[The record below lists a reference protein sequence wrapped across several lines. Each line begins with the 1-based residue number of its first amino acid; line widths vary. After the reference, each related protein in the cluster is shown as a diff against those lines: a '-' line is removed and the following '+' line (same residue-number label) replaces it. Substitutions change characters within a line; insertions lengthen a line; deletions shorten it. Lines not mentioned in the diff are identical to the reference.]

1 MFRFTTAK
9 VVALICIVLAAAGSV
24 ALSVQMA
31 SVASRNKLAYTDRVE
46 EGQPPEVALG
56 IALGAFRGVFVN
68 FLWIRANDLKQEG
81 KFFELNQLAEAI
93 TRLQPRFPRVWV
105 FHAWNMAYNISVS
118 TQTRTERWYWVQKG
132 IDLLRTKGIVA
143 NPNDMLLH
151 KELAWIFLHKIGGI
165 TDDANRFYK
174 MKLAEEWT
182 TVLGQPPAR
191 DFKDRS
197 REHAIKQTVAFLR
210 PIADAPRDLSDLIS
224 ATPLVRT
231 LLDRILAEVGD
242 HGAIGEDPQAD
253 AASVMTLLRRYEL
266 IRAVMRSASGKIAEE
281 TMSPRMKAMMAMV
294 RDPALQPAWEAYLPF
309 ARRFLLETNYNMDP
323 GQMIRYVEKYG
334 PLDWRVPAAHALYWS
349 AQGVERGLLRAT
361 VRAEKDFD
369 FTNTDRLVIQ
379 AVQDLYRYGQTYF
392 DYLGFNLGAG
402 EMFLEIPDP
411 IFAQTYA
418 DIMQELVARSKWDT
432 KDRAYSMYA
441 AGYENFFTDVILYFY
456 RLGMRDLAEKYY
468 RHLATWGGMN
478 LNDPDRPRKFS
489 VPLEEFVEAQL
500 AERQRSPNVAVSEV
514 TASLLGAFASLLDG
528 DDAQF
533 RSQMDFAAKS
543 HGFFMKLQRNVSAV
557 DSANARM
564 DVMEPDFRIQA
575 GATFVQ
581 FLSFLSLD
589 QAATVF
595 KQAPDDLRRFAYDLV
610 EERFRDPENK
620 ELAVN
625 GEKFDSL
632 FIQPPG
638 MAEHRA
644 MIEEYRKNK
653 QKTNVQKLE
662 QK

>member
-1 MFRFTTAK
+1 MFRFTLTK
-9 VVALICIVLAAAGSV
+9 SVALMCILLAMAGSV
-24 ALSVQMA
+24 VLSVQLA
-31 SVASRNKLAYTDRVE
+31 SVASRNKLAYTDRIE

-118 TQTRTERWYWVQKG
+118 TQTRSERWYWVQKG
-132 IDLLRTKGIVA
+132 IDLLRSKGIVA

-182 TVLGQPPAR
+182 TLLGQPPAR

-197 REHAIKQTVAFLR
+197 RDHAIAQMVAFLQ
-210 PIADAPRDLSDLIS
+210 PVADAPRDLSDVIA
-224 ATPLVRT
+224 ATPEVRT
-231 LLDRILAEVGD
+231 LIDRIEKEVGD
-242 HGAIGEDPQAD
+242 HVAIGEDSRAD
-253 AASVMTLLRRYEL
+253 GDAIMTLLRRYEL
-266 IRAVMRSASGKIAEE
+266 IRAVLKSASGKIAEE
-281 TMSPRMKAMMAMV
+281 TMSPRMKAMLAMV
-294 RDPALQPAWEAYLPF
+294 RDPSLKPAWDAFLPF
-309 ARRFLLETNYNMDP
+309 ARRYMLETRYNMDAS
-323 GQMIRYVEKYG
+323 QMVRYVKKYG
-334 PLDWRVPAAHALYWS
+334 PIDWRVPASHALYWS
-349 AQGVERGLLRAT
+349 AQGVERGLLRTTA
-361 VRAEKDFD
+361 RAEKDFD
-369 FTNTDRLVIQ
+369 FTNTDRIVIQ

-402 EMFLEIPDP
+402 EMYLEIPDP

-418 DIMQELVARSKWDT
+418 DIMTELVARSKWDT
-432 KDRAYSMYA
+432 ADRAYTMYA

-456 RLGMRDLAEKYY
+456 RLGMRDIAEKYY

-533 RSQMDFAAKS
+533 RSQMDYAAKS
-543 HGFFMKLQRNVSAV
+543 HGFFMKIQRNASAV
-557 DSANARM
+557 DTANARM

-581 FLSFLSLD
+581 FMSFLGLD
-589 QAATVF
+589 QAALVF
-595 KQAPDDLRRFAYDLV
+595 KAAPDDLRRFAFDLV
-610 EERFRDPENK
+610 EERFRDPEKK

-625 GEKFDSL
+625 GERFDSL
-632 FIQPPG
+632 FIEPPG

-644 MIEEYRKNK
+644 MIEAYRKRK
-653 QKTNVQKLE
+653 SEQNVQKIE
-662 QK
+662 NK

>member
-1 MFRFTTAK
+1 MFRITPTTI
-9 VVALICIVLAAAGSV
+9 VALFCILLAAASSV
-24 ALSVQMA
+24 VLSVQMA
-31 SVASRNKLAYTDRVE
+31 SVASRNKLAYTDRIE

-118 TQTRTERWYWVQKG
+118 TQTRAERWYWVQKG
-132 IDLLRTKGIVA
+132 IQLLRNKGIAA
-143 NPNDMLLH
+143 NPNNMLLH

-165 TDDANRFYK
+165 TDDANRYYK

-197 REHAIKQTVAFLR
+197 RERAIEQTIAFLQ
-210 PIADAPRDLSDLIS
+210 PIADAPRDLSDVI
-224 ATPLVRT
+224 AKTPLVRT
-231 LLDRILAEVGD
+231 LLDRIEAEVGD
-242 HGAIGEDPQAD
+242 HGEVGEDAR
-253 AASVMTLLRRYEL
+253 ANVESVMTLLRRYEL
-266 IRAVMRSASGKIAEE
+266 IQAVLRSASGKIAEQ
-281 TMSPRMKAMMAMV
+281 TMSPRMKAMLSMV
-294 RDPALQPAWEAYLPF
+294 RDPALKPAWDAYLPF
-309 ARRFLLETNYNMDP
+309 ARRYVLENGYNMDP
-323 GQMIRYVEKYG
+323 SQMIRYVEKYG
-334 PLDWRVPAAHALYWS
+334 PIDWRVPASHALYWS

-361 VRAEKDFD
+361 ARSEKDFD
-369 FTNTDRLVIQ
+369 FTNTDRIVIQ
-379 AVQDLYRYGQTYF
+379 AVQDLYRYGQIYF

-402 EMFLEIPDP
+402 EMYMEIPDP

-418 DIMQELVARSKWDT
+418 DIMQELVGRSKWDT
-432 KDRAYSMYA
+432 ADRAYTMYA

-456 RLGMRDLAEKYY
+456 RLGMRDFAEKYY

-500 AERQRSPNVAVSEV
+500 AERQRSPNVALSEV
-514 TASLLGAFASLLDG
+514 TASLLGAFASLLAG

-533 RSQMDFAAKS
+533 RSQMDYAAKS
-543 HGFFMKLQRNVSAV
+543 HGFFMKMQRNVSAV

-564 DVMEPDFRIQA
+564 DVMAPDFRMQA
-575 GATFVQ
+575 GATFAQ
-581 FLSFLSLD
+581 FLTFLSLD
-589 QAATVF
+589 QAADVF
-595 KQAPDDLRRFAYDLV
+595 KAAPDDLRRFAYDLV
-610 EERFRDPENK
+610 ADRFRDPENK

-625 GEKFDSL
+625 GERFDSL
-632 FIQPPG
+632 FIEPPG
-638 MAEHRA
+638 MSEHRA
-644 MIEEYRKNK
+644 TIEAYRKQK
-653 QKTNVQKLE
+653 QEINVQKLE

>member
-1 MFRFTTAK
+1 MLRLTPTK
-9 VVALICIVLAAAGSV
+9 IVALICILLAAAGSI
-24 ALSVQMA
+24 AISVQMA
-31 SVASRNKLAYTDRVE
+31 SVASANKLAYTDRVE

-118 TQTRTERWYWVQKG
+118 TQTRSERWYWVQKG
-132 IDLLRTKGIVA
+132 IDLLRSKGIAA
-143 NPNDMLLH
+143 NPNNMLLH

-165 TDDANRFYK
+165 TDDANRYYK

-182 TVLGQPPAR
+182 TVLGQPPVR

-197 REHAIKQTVAFLR
+197 RAHAIAQTVAFLQ
-210 PIADAPRDLSDLIS
+210 PIADAPRDLSDVIEK
-224 ATPLVRT
+224 TPSVRT
-231 LLDRILAEVGD
+231 LLNRILSEVGD
-242 HGAIGEDPQAD
+242 HGAIGEDAL
-253 AASVMTLLRRYEL
+253 ATSESVMTLLRRYEL
-266 IRAVMRSASGKIAEE
+266 IKAVLRSASGKIAEQ
-281 TMSPRMKAMMAMV
+281 TMSPRMKAMLAMV
-294 RDPALQPAWEAYLPF
+294 RDPALQPAWDAYLPF
-309 ARRFLLETNYNMDP
+309 ARRYLLETEYNMDP

-334 PLDWRVPAAHALYWS
+334 PIDWRVPASHALYWS

-361 VRAEKDFD
+361 VLAEKDFD
-369 FTNTDRLVIQ
+369 FTNTDRIVIQ

-392 DYLGFNLGAG
+392 DYLGFNLGAA
-402 EMFLEIPDP
+402 EMYLEIPDP

-456 RLGMRDLAEKYY
+456 RLGMVDLAEKYY
-468 RHLATWGGMN
+468 RHLGTWSGMN

-489 VPLEEFVEAQL
+489 APIEEFVEAQL
-500 AERQRSPNVAVSEV
+500 AERQKSPNVAVSEV

-528 DDAQF
+528 DDARF
-533 RSQMDFAAKS
+533 RSQMDYAAKA
-543 HGFFMKLQRNVSAV
+543 HGFFMKVQRNASAV
-557 DSANARM
+557 DTANARM
-564 DVMEPDFRIQA
+564 DIMEPDFRIQA

-581 FLSFLSLD
+581 FMSVLGLD
-589 QAATVF
+589 QAAAVF
-595 KQAPDDLRRFAYDLV
+595 RAAPDDLRRFAFDLI
-610 EERFRDPENK
+610 EERFRDPDNK
-620 ELAVN
+620 QMAVN
-625 GEKFDSL
+625 GERFDNL
-632 FIQPPG
+632 FVEPTG

-644 MIEEYRKNK
+644 NIEAYRKRK
-653 QKTNVQKLE
+653 AGQNVQQIETK
-662 QK
+662 

>member
-1 MFRFTTAK
+1 MTRFTPAK
-9 VVALICIVLAAAGSV
+9 IVALLCVLLAAAGSV
-24 ALSVQMA
+24 VFSVQMA

-118 TQTRTERWYWVQKG
+118 TQTRAERWYWVQKG
-132 IDLLRTKGIVA
+132 IQLLRNKGIVA

-165 TDDANRFYK
+165 TDDANRYYK

-197 REHAIKQTVAFLR
+197 REHAIEQTVAFLQ
-210 PIADAPRDLSDLIS
+210 PIADAPRDLSAVIEK
-224 ATPLVRT
+224 TPSVQT
-231 LLDRILAEVGD
+231 LLDRIVADVGD
-242 HGAIGEDPQAD
+242 HGAIGSDSQAN
-253 AASVMTLLRRYEL
+253 AENVMTLLRRYEL
-266 IRAVMRSASGKIAEE
+266 IQAVLRSSSGKIAEAS
-281 TMSPRMKAMMAMV
+281 MSARMKAMLALV
-294 RDPALQPAWEAYLPF
+294 RDPALKSAWDAYLPF
-309 ARRFLLETNYNMDP
+309 ARRYILETSYNMEP
-323 GQMIRYVEKYG
+323 GQMIRFVRKYG
-334 PLDWRVPAAHALYWS
+334 PIDWRVPASHALYWS

-361 VRAEKDFD
+361 ARSEKDFD
-369 FTNTDRLVIQ
+369 FTNTDRIVIQ
-379 AVQDLYRYGQTYF
+379 AVQDLYRYGQIYF
-392 DYLGFNLGAG
+392 DYLGFNVGAA
-402 EMFLEIPDP
+402 EMYLEIPDP
-411 IFAQTYA
+411 SFAQTYA
-418 DIMQELVARSKWDT
+418 DIMQELVGRSKWDT
-432 KDRAYSMYA
+432 ADRAYTMYA

-456 RLGMRDLAEKYY
+456 RLGMKDVAEKYY

-489 VPLEEFVEAQL
+489 VPLEDFVQAQL
-500 AERQRSPNVAVSEV
+500 ADRQRSPNVAVSEV
-514 TASLLGAFASLLDG
+514 TASLIGAFTALLAG
-528 DDAQF
+528 DDEQF
-533 RSQMDFAAKS
+533 RSQMDYAAQS
-543 HGFFMKLQRNVSAV
+543 HAYFMKNQRNASAV
-557 DSANARM
+557 DTANARM
-564 DVMEPDFRIQA
+564 DIMEPDFRIQA

-581 FLSFLSLD
+581 FMSMLGLD
-589 QAATVF
+589 EAAAVF
-595 KQAPDDLRRFAYDLV
+595 KAAPDDLRRFAYDLV
-610 EERFRDPENK
+610 VERFRDPQDK
-620 ELAVN
+620 SLAVN
-625 GEKFDSL
+625 GERFDNL
-632 FIQPPG
+632 FVEPPG

-644 MIEEYRKNK
+644 MIEDYRKRK
-653 QKTNVQKLE
+653 SRQNVQELE